1 MMSSRRDC
9 RSWRLNCESVTF
21 YVDVERLANGMRAV
35 NEETKK
41 LSSLMFS
48 PRSRR
53 RKQAVRMSR
62 WRVLILKS
70 GYPAQ
75 HVSIYLNVLLSR
87 GDLQVALDLYRKAE
101 NYVPDNVKLK
111 ERWILFVVHV
121 FLVKL
126 SSKF

>member
-1 MMSSRRDC
+1 
-9 RSWRLNCESVTF
+9 
-21 YVDVERLANGMRAV
+21 V

-70 GYPAQ
+70 GYLAQ
-75 HVSIYLNVLLSR
+75 HVSIYLNVLFSR